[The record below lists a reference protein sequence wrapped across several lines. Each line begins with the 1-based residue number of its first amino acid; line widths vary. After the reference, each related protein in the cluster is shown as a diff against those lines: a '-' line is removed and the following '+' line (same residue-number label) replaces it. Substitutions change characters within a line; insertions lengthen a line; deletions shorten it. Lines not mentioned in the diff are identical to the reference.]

1 MPPPRPAGYVPFPPC
16 VLRRFAAACT
26 EHWVGI
32 LCESSP
38 EDSDR
43 RVEHIPAT
51 RSPAPSGLPVEEEV
65 VYRAAGLMDALAIK
79 DVYRQTRKEFL
90 DDLER
95 SDPKPGPQV
104 VSFSSVVSSVFP

>member
-1 MPPPRPAGYVPFPPC
+1 M
-16 VLRRFAAACT
+16 
-26 EHWVGI
+26 
-32 LCESSP
+32 
-38 EDSDR
+38 
-43 RVEHIPAT
+43 
-51 RSPAPSGLPVEEEV
+51 EEEV